1 MTGNEEQRLAPHCRH
16 FVMRKKRYCRMTVK
30 SGEEYCGEHQLPHA
44 SSGNKESGAVSDQKI
59 RIVCPLDP
67 KQLVSNKPSTNC
79 LDLQLFSTCYAHNLK
94 KHLKICNARPGI
106 VLPYI
111 EKGVNSGESADVSD
125 LDSHKLL
132 STFPTIDITEVIS
145 KVNKIYEDLLD
156 GKVTNCFSTHKVV
169 EEEMSKSEYGDKSK
183 KHLKQ
188 ASAILGLLREYSL
201 LNPNTCYIEFGA
213 GRGFSAAI

>member
-132 STFPTIDITEVIS
+132 STFPAIDMTEVIS
-145 KVNKIYEDLLD
+145 KINKIYE
-156 GKVTNCFSTHKVV
+156 GNV
-169 EEEMSKSEYGDKSK
+169 
-183 KHLKQ
+183 
-188 ASAILGLLREYSL
+188 
-201 LNPNTCYIEFGA
+201 
-213 GRGFSAAI
+213 